1 MNDLTQTGYFLTG
14 GMVSF
19 VNMTL
24 LQPLFSVKIDKM
36 APDGIAKSILGNA
49 QSRKS
54 NPIVEHYQA
63 LRGRVVQQLQKGMIG
78 RVYNG
83 PLGLLYRG
91 YRANLTCDLANQVV
105 NFYAYAIFKDA
116 VEKRLNRK
124 LGDWENAT
132 VGASAGAT
140 SAAMLTSL
148 ERIMIIQILRAKDPS
163 YLTAGQSSSMVG
175 VAKEIIRAEGV
186 TKALTRGLAPTILRE
201 ATNSFCFFGLTRIIQ
216 PALEERVV
224 MEGSEKSQVQELGIV
239 AASYFTSGV
248 LAGSSTAYFDAV
260 KTRMQKEI
268 TPKRVSM
275 TDVSLQLARE
285 IIGSSE
291 GRRGF
296 GKAAL
301 ARSGISG
308 VSMALMGTLAETII
322 PGMLPARF
330 HKSATQRLEE

>member
-91 YRANLTCDLANQVV
+91 YRANLTCDVANQVV
-105 NFYAYAIFKDA
+105 NFYAYAFFKDA
-116 VEKRLNRK
+116 IEKRLDRK

-132 VGASAGAT
+132 VGAFGGAT

-163 YLTAGQSSSMVG
+163 YLSAGKSSSMFG
-175 VAKEIIRAEGV
+175 VLKEIVRAEGV
-186 TKALTRGLAPTILRE
+186 TKALSRGLAPTILRE
-201 ATNSFCFFGLTRIIQ
+201 STNSFCFFGLTRIIQ

-291 GRRGF
+291 GRVGF

-308 VSMALMGTLAETII
+308 ISMALMGTLAETII